1 MHQLDSLLGKICKRE
16 NPRRFSGSGR
26 WLVQEPVE
34 KRAAGRVWAP
44 AAAAWPCA
52 ASMVAGS
59 SDVTPYP
66 QAPLT
71 PVFLVGAPVNLRESR
86 HVSHL
91 EPR

>member
-1 MHQLDSLLGKICKRE
+1 
-16 NPRRFSGSGR
+16 
-26 WLVQEPVE
+26 
-34 KRAAGRVWAP
+34 
-44 AAAAWPCA
+44 
-52 ASMVAGS
+52 MVAGS

-91 EPR
+91 ELR